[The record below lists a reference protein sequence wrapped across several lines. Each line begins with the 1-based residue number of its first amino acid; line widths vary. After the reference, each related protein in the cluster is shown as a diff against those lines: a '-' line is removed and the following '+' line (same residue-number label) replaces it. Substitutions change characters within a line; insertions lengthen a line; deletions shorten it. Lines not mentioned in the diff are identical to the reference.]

1 MARHTVTMMVEED
14 VWNILKEKKKRAG
27 VSGTRGTYID
37 RAVRYYEEQL
47 SYDDEIREANKA
59 AHGLRTIARE
69 MHIRAQNVAH
79 LLDAALRQLQEADV
93 EFKVPEPPSSYQTWQ
108 NAQDELFE
116 DDESY
121 EDQVRGRS
129 G

>member
-1 MARHTVTMMVEED
+1 MMARHTVTMMVEED

-59 AHGLRTIARE
+59 AHSLRTVARE

-79 LLDAALRQLQEADV
+79 LLNAAMAQLHDAGL
-93 EFKVPEPPSSYQTWQ
+93 EFKHPGPAPTDQWLL
-108 NAQDELFE
+108 AQSELFPE
-116 DDESY
+116 DSE
-121 EDQVRGRS
+121 
-129 G
+129 